1 MNDVKTK
8 YGINNKVVR
17 ASEKTEDGRV
27 VNTKAYNCWKNMMNT
42 TMRVLNLTRI
52 GMAIIATIIA
62 LKLAYLC
69 QRN

>member
-27 VNTKAYNCWKNMMNT
+27 VNTKAYNCWKNMMN
-42 TMRVLNLTRI
+42 R
-52 GMAIIATIIA
+52 
-62 LKLAYLC
+62 
-69 QRN
+69 